1 MSAVRA
7 QPKAPR
13 PTDPLSFAIL
23 YSAYT
28 HVVDGQVAFP
38 QVVPITIVCS
48 FGAGNKAP
56 AAIVGYGSIN
66 VSPIP
71 IARSNR

>member
-7 QPKAPR
+7 QLQVFR
-13 PTDPLSFAIL
+13 LTDPLGFAIL

-28 HVVDGQVAFP
+28 HVVDGRGAFP

-48 FGAGNKAP
+48 VGAGNKAP